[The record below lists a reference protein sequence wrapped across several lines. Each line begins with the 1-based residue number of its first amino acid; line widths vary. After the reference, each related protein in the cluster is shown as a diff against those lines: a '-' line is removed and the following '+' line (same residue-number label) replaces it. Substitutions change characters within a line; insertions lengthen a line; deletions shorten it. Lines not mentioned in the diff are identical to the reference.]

1 MTVVVADTSPLNYL
15 ILVGGIGILSQLCE
29 RMVVPEEVFA
39 ELMCTDAPQAVRE
52 CAALYP
58 PGAAAMAPVAESET
72 DVLLLIDESAGQP
85 EASRVP
91 IAMGTGNLPDD
102 AVQAPS
108 IWRCLLIF
116 EHQATIRLDTQRLM
130 DSAFR
135 TPFEADQGDHL
146 ALSCQR
152 RRYPKIVCRRS
163 P

>member
-58 PGAAAMAPVAESET
+58 PGAAAMALAESET

-102 AVQAPS
+102 AVSAQHLALSAYLRAPGDDS
-108 IWRCLLIF
+108 TGYRVDGLL
-116 EHQATIRLDTQRLM
+116 
-130 DSAFR
+130 R
-135 TPFEADQGDHL
+135 TPFEADRGDHL

-152 RRYPKIVCRRS
+152 RRYPKIVS
-163 P
+163 PLP